1 MILKKEKFDLINLTN
16 QIIEDQIN
24 QISQQKRIDIQVNL
38 VTTDETVENSTATT
52 DIHERKH
59 NTKHNKKNIML
70 VNADKLRLAQ
80 IISKLL
86 VNALKFTAKGSI
98 TITIRESNLPPLTDK
113 GVPSEEGTR
122 MSNKA
127 RNKQE
132 VIVKVKD
139 SGKGIDSIILPKV
152 FLKFSSDAN
161 VGGMELGLHISK
173 NIIEAHDG
181 KIWPKN
187 NEDGKGA
194 TFSFSLPKVDNAI
207 SNGE

>member
-1 MILKKEKFDLINLTN
+1 
-16 QIIEDQIN
+16 
-24 QISQQKRIDIQVNL
+24 
-38 VTTDETVENSTATT
+38 
-52 DIHERKH
+52 
-59 NTKHNKKNIML
+59 ML

-80 IISKLL
+80 VISNLL
-86 VNALKFTAKGSI
+86 VNALKFTAKGRI
-98 TITIRESNLPPLTDK
+98 IITIRESNLPPLTDK
-113 GVPSEEGTR
+113 DVPSEEDTR

-132 VIVKVKD
+132 VIVEVKD

-161 VGGMELGLHISK
+161 VGGTGLGLYISK
-173 NIIEAHDG
+173 NNIEAHGG
-181 KIWPKN
+181 KIWAKN
-187 NEDGKGA
+187 NENGKGA